1 HIWELSGGGVF
12 MYSLALSRSTALFRM
27 IDRAGVET
35 WRRSYPNAPVDS
47 PRPFVSYRYV
57 VVYDARFEWYL
68 VPFTWPEPYVK

>member
-1 HIWELSGGGVF
+1 WELSGGGVF

-35 WRRSYPNAPVDS
+35 WRRSYPNAPVGF

-57 VVYDARFEWYL
+57 VVPGHQFTWYL
-68 VPFTWPEPYVK
+68 VPFTWPEPYVR